1 MSFCRDEILTKL
13 FHDQYPLKAIFDPD
27 LSNKDGVAIKKKII
41 FAALFNNPLLGIVF
55 KYRGVVQLASM
66 LAWGASGR
74 PFESGHSDKS
84 KGKESDFRLFF
95 CVHELPRTIEVDY
108 SNPI

>member
-13 FHDQYPLKAIFDPD
+13 FHDQWALKAIFDPD

-41 FAALFNNPLLGIVF
+41 FAALIKNRLLGIVF
-55 KYRGVVQLASM
+55 RNRGVVQLASM

-74 PFESGHSDKS
+74 PFESGHSDKYRV
-84 KGKESDFRLFF
+84 KEEESENQTLFF
-95 CVHELPRTIEVDY
+95 VL
-108 SNPI
+108 SFSMNW